1 MEPIMSEIKC
11 VTIIVHGR
19 VQGVFFRESTKRKAR
34 DLGLAGTVRNQPD
47 GTVQVTAQGPQAALD
62 NLIRWAH
69 DGPPASVVNDVRTSY
84 IEPDPGLSGFEVTY

>member
-1 MEPIMSEIKC
+1 MPQIKR

-19 VQGVFFRESTKRKAR
+19 VQGVFYRESTKRKAR
-34 DLGLAGTVRNQPD
+34 VLGLSGTVQNQPD
-47 GTVQVTAQGPQAALD
+47 GTVKIMAQGPQEALD